1 MKGSLGKKGGVSGIA
16 KIIRDQLKSE
26 DEFNLLKVLRTENK
40 ELTEIESIDN
50 PRLLSPDI
58 RLKFIL
64 YRYHLNKE
72 ENFDEM
78 FDELRMILFE
88 PFRKKE
94 LIVEKAFQVN
104 YDLLHTP
111 LDDIDCSSIDL
122 TDPIDRKLSLA
133 EEFFDRY
140 HICEKYKKYLFYY
153 SLFSLSLP
161 ISLFFC
167 LFFFFSLFLSLFY
180 YFIIY
185 F

>member
-26 DEFNLLKVLRTENK
+26 DENNLLRILRSEHK
-40 ELTEIESIDN
+40 ELSEIDSIDN

-58 RLKFIL
+58 RLKFVL
-64 YRYHLNKE
+64 FRYHLDKL

-78 FDELRMILFE
+78 FDELKDILFE

-94 LIVEKAFQVN
+94 LVVEKAFQVN

-111 LDDIDCSSIDL
+111 IDDIDCSTIDL

-140 HICEKYKKYLFYY
+140 HICEKYILYY
-153 SLFSLSLP
+153 
-161 ISLFFC
+161 
-167 LFFFFSLFLSLFY
+167 
-180 YFIIY
+180 IIL
-185 F
+185 